1 VLKDAIAKLMK
12 CTDEIGPI
20 GIFDS
25 GVGGLTI
32 ARAIREHLP
41 NEDIIYFGDTLHLP
55 YGEKSAEAI
64 KKYSKDITSFLI
76 SQGAKCIVIA
86 CNSASAT
93 AYHFLRENFPGKL
106 IFNVI
111 DPVTNYCEI
120 NGFKSIGVIG
130 TKATIGSQ
138 TYQKALESNAS
149 NPEVIA
155 KATPLLAAMVEEG
168 FVEGPVAESVLS
180 AYLTN
185 HEVVSTDALILGC
198 THYPLLKNTIA
209 TLISSQTH
217 IIDTPKIV
225 ALSIE
230 HALKEKGLLHA
241 ETALV
246 GATKFFLSDL
256 TSSFVKQ
263 AELFFGKSLEVSE
276 IRLS

>member
-1 VLKDAIAKLMK
+1 MNHDITL
-12 CTDEIGPI
+12 GPI

-32 ARAIREHLP
+32 ARTIREYLP
-41 NEDIIYFGDTLHLP
+41 HEEIIYFGDTLHLP

-64 KKYSKDITSFLI
+64 KKYSKDITTFLL

-93 AYHFLRENFPGKL
+93 AYQYLVDSFPNTL

-111 DPVTNYCEI
+111 DPVTKYCEAQEF
-120 NGFKSIGVIG
+120 NSIGVIG
-130 TKATIGSQ
+130 TKATIGSE
-138 TYQKALESNAS
+138 TYQKALNNSPA

-168 FVEGPVAESVLS
+168 FIEGPVAESVLS
-180 AYLTN
+180 AYLSQ
-185 HEVVSTDALILGC
+185 HEVVQTDALILGC

-209 TLISSQTH
+209 KLVSSKTQ

-225 ALSIE
+225 AHSIE
-230 HALKEKGLLHA
+230 KALKEKGLLHN
-241 ETALV
+241 ETART
-246 GATKFFLSDL
+246 GNTKFFLSDKTL
-256 TSSFVKQ
+256 SFVKQ
-263 AELFFGKSLEVSE
+263 AELFFGKSLEVEE